1 MCDVKS
7 DLYIIEEVVYN
18 VITFYQG
25 ALSLEYASSMPL
37 PLLYKAEDHAARIA
51 KETRKAA
58 RKTHG

>member
-1 MCDVKS
+1 MCHVKS
-7 DLYIIEEVVYN
+7 DLNIIEEVVYN

-25 ALSLEYASSMPL
+25 ALSLEYARSMPL
-37 PLLYKAEDHAARIA
+37 PLLYKSENHAARIA